1 MKTLFEK
8 LKEDHALMM
17 VVCCL
22 VPIAVVYAGVIYLG
36 WSRNIL
42 LWGMLLLCPLSHI
55 LLMRGHGEHGGHDS
69 GHEGHD
75 GGHDKDG
82 KDGHDHQV

>member
-1 MKTLFEK
+1 MENVFEK
-8 LKEDHALMM
+8 LKKNHALMM

-22 VPIAVVYAGVIYLG
+22 VPIAVVYAGVTYLG

-55 LLMRGHGEHGGHDS
+55 LLMRGHGGHDN
-69 GHEGHD
+69 GHEGHEK
-75 GGHDKDG
+75 HDENG
-82 KDGHDHQV
+82 KDGRKTR

>member
-1 MKTLFEK
+1 MGTVIEK
-8 LKEDHALMM
+8 LKENHALVM

-22 VPIAVVYAGVIYLG
+22 VPIAVVYAGVTYLG

-55 LLMRGHGEHGGHDS
+55 LLMRGHSGHG

-75 GGHDKDG
+75 TQHEENGGDS
-82 KDGHDHQV
+82 QNMR